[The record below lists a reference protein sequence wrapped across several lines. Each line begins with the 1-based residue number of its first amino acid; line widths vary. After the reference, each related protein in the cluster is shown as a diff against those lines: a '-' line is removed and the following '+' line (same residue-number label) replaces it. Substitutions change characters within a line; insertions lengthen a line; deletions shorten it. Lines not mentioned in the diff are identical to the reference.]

1 MIFGNEIDPKH
12 TQEPPSI
19 QIFCPGKWDVEG
31 GLTVIMTDPDVPGED
46 DDEEKEGG
54 GGKQQ
59 MCHWIAKVPAVVMDR
74 EGIFTNVDSRDFVSV
89 VECEFVFL
97 FVLILLFFCS
107 F

>member
-1 MIFGNEIDPKH
+1 M
-12 TQEPPSI
+12 
-19 QIFCPGKWDVEG
+19 
-31 GLTVIMTDPDVPGED
+31 PGED
-46 DDEEKEGG
+46 NDDEEEKEEGE

-97 FVLILLFFCS
+97 FPFILLFLCS